1 MCRRHSA
8 RSAALTPPSVRVD
21 YEIAEVA
28 RRSSRRRAPSS
39 RHDRPSRQACGGRS
53 CPVSISAAATA
64 AAVVAAVA
72 IAAQV
77 KIVNGHEDGRPDAA
91 DRAVVSDPSGPGSAS
106 EMRDGVRV
114 SLLRGL
120 ITSTQDPFAPRQRG
134 HRCDHQ
140 NDHQRNADHAK
151 RGTHKQR
158 LRRIAPAEYVWVY
171 VTANVWK
178 QQTLR
183 QRRALPFVTLGRSRG
198 SEHSAA
204 IKRGLART
212 KRNTST
218 GESGGSGESGSP
230 VRMNCGCAHTAARGS
245 ARLQRVH
252 RYRDSEHEPA
262 IERPL

>member
-1 MCRRHSA
+1 MPCVNLP
-8 RSAALTPPSVRVD
+8 AAT
-21 YEIAEVA
+21 
-28 RRSSRRRAPSS
+28 
-39 RHDRPSRQACGGRS
+39 
-53 CPVSISAAATA
+53 AAATA
-64 AAVVAAVA
+64 AAVVPAVA

-171 VTANVWK
+171 VTAW
-178 QQTLR
+178 TLADL
-183 QRRALPFVTLGRSRG
+183 RRWADAL
-198 SEHSAA
+198 SE
-204 IKRGLART
+204 I
-212 KRNTST
+212 
-218 GESGGSGESGSP
+218 EQ
-230 VRMNCGCAHTAARGS
+230 C
-245 ARLQRVH
+245 H
-252 RYRDSEHEPA
+252 RD
-262 IERPL
+262 L